1 MPRFLPARAVGHD
14 ELSILRLL
22 LLLQRYHLLLLRL
35 VVLLSDLHRQR
46 RRGSRGRRLVSG
58 VCGDGTITSEHFEID
73 LSILD
78 NVLTWFAMTI
88 AAAETPMLSTPK
100 SLLGCLRPITVVVS
114 PAMPLALALLRLLLV
129 T

>member
-1 MPRFLPARAVGHD
+1 M
-14 ELSILRLL
+14 
-22 LLLQRYHLLLLRL
+22 
-35 VVLLSDLHRQR
+35 
-46 RRGSRGRRLVSG
+46 SG

-100 SLLGCLRPITVVVS
+100 SLLGCLRPITVAVVVS
-114 PAMPLALALLRLLLV
+114 PAMPLALALLRLSRVLW
-129 T
+129 